1 MAAMPNGDWI
11 EIAVKVVAALAGAIV
26 GAVTAVWRLGRNS
39 VKAEHSVER
48 QIAALREEVRTEMAA
63 HVQKSDDGRDLLV
76 AQFKESFEGMRRQH
90 DDHKLDV
97 EKRFM
102 LKDDFKDFR
111 DEYRE
116 DMRDIKTA
124 IAGIAR
130 TK

>member
-1 MAAMPNGDWI
+1 MAAMPSGDWF
-11 EIAVKVVAALAGAIV
+11 EIAIKATVALAGAV
-26 GAVTAVWRLGRNS
+26 GGLFIGVWRWGRSSALAEQS
-39 VKAEHSVER
+39 VATQFAK
-48 QIAALREEVRTEMAA
+48 LREEVRDEMAT
-63 HVQKSDDGRDLLV
+63 HIQKITDGHDGLV
-76 AQFKESFEGMRRQH
+76 SHFEESFNGMRRQH

-124 IAGIAR
+124 IANIAR
-130 TK
+130 QQ